1 MATTAVSVP
10 ARSVSRSLPRFL
22 VGGAFTTGAS
32 WLCYVALL
40 RVVRYEVAYTLSFVV
55 GIAISFLV
63 NSWFVFGVPLR
74 WRRLLPY
81 PFAYLLQYAAGYAV
95 VWLAVEKLGMPE
107 WSGPLV
113 ALVVTIPLGF
123 MLTRRVLV
131 GAGGGAKGEPRPASP

>member
-1 MATTAVSVP
+1 MSTSALSMPVRP
-10 ARSVSRSLPRFL
+10 LSRSLPRFL

-40 RVVRYEVAYTLSFVV
+40 RVFRYELAYSLSFVV
-55 GIAISFLV
+55 GILISFVV

-81 PFAYLLQYAAGYAV
+81 PLAYLIQYAAGYAV
-95 VWLAVEKLGMPE
+95 VWVAVEKLGLPE

-113 ALVVTIPLGF
+113 ALTVTIPVGF
-123 MLTRRVLV
+123 VLTRRVLV
-131 GAGGGAKGEPRPASP
+131 GGAQGEPRRETPETP